1 MDNNKY
7 FNTPKLDEAITIEEK
22 NKKTSLWDKTKKSL
36 GKAVDEVA
44 QPLKQ
49 GLQNVVDVFS
59 PVETNISELESVND
73 VVDNALTPDEND
85 VGFRT
90 YRRIGELAKLKEG
103 LGDATKEDVDTY
115 NQNLKKLVTEDLG
128 YDGLGFD
135 SSTNTYYVVK
145 DGKESDLDPTMFQNI
160 VGEVLG
166 DKAEMYGAIA
176 GAKAGSKL
184 GGGAKGKIL
193 GAVAGGALGAGAGS
207 VLDTTASILSTGQE
221 LSAKQF
227 AQEVGKSL
235 ALDATGAVVG
245 GAVIKVAGKTLKVPA
260 KAWDLLKNGNVDGA
274 KDVLKTDLKLS
285 DEDTAHALSQ
295 LAESQVEQYGEGTF
309 KGLEKKQEELLASVM
324 QHPQGER
331 IVKEAV
337 ANNPKASFELEQSID
352 KRAKQVLDST
362 SEATDGTTIK
372 KAVEGYESRV
382 KKQYADMRN
391 DFKEAFKETD
401 YRFDLKDLKLDET
414 LSDLEGRVAD
424 PFAKEKFKS
433 MVGVIE
439 NTIEQSK
446 NGVGVERD
454 IDSLFD
460 IRQQMNS
467 FYRKNKNALS
477 NKKDKD
483 TFFNMV
489 DNIDKEID
497 NALNKI
503 ESPELKKGLLDSFDS
518 AKVAYKEMF
527 DTKENPLYKTLMS
540 EGKSAEERV
549 TALLKHA
556 KDDADEFQSLLS
568 KLEPEEA
575 VQVEDTIIKSI
586 LDKNKSGKASEMQSI
601 DYASVVDEFEKLKP
615 FIKSDHTKK
624 SMELVED
631 MYKKYQ
637 HDFSLSKVVKG
648 VTANTP
654 SGGIA
659 TSAEGRMKAAG
670 AKRLFDFIQTMIP
683 FSKDAQRLALQR
695 HIGTA
700 LEKSRTPTEMAR
712 RLAFD
717 KTVPK
722 ESQQTL
728 RELIKAN
735 NTLLRAKGE
744 TAKAEALKK
753 VEEIASKAKEQSEAF
768 KKSVEEFKAPDLEE
782 LKAVEKLVP
791 DDRVASFAG
800 VVRRIQEGKAS
811 SVDVEKYLKAKEGLE
826 PKKLNKLIEKEQLLK
841 LPAKYKEV
849 GEEQIKELESLRDHM
864 ISSDKMGFSE
874 QVNPQQFKA
883 LIYDLKTKGYPRSLK
898 YDEIYQDLRGA
909 YSELENDINQ
919 AYREPNSSVLD
930 DFGNPLFGVGAV
942 GAGVVASSPEVRA
955 DDSLDALVGL
965 DDENDLWDENVVIEK
980 FKDIDERI
988 YKINR
993 SYETT
998 PKEKRVLTK
1007 ALENQKEIL
1016 TKHLVKEKPKDYKDS
1031 KKKNIKDV
1039 IAHIESRGDYNA
1051 ANPHSSA
1058 RGKYQFMSRTLTY
1071 VSKKMGLPKAYLKTP
1086 KGQERAMDFLMAENE
1101 RVLRKKGVP
1110 IGAFTLYGGHQLGAS
1125 GFARAYKGKA
1135 TKKDISNMKN
1145 NLPKKLRS
1153 GDVVANWMNYYK
1165 GKVANA

>member
-1 MDNNKY
+1 MGNNKY
-7 FNTPKLDEAITIEEK
+7 FDTPKLDETITIEEK
-22 NKKTSLWDKTKKSL
+22 NAKTSLWDKTKKSL
-36 GKAVDEVA
+36 SKAVDEVA

-73 VVDNALTPDEND
+73 VVDDALTPDEND

-103 LGDATKEDVDTY
+103 LGDATKADVDTY

-135 SSTNTYYVVK
+135 SSTNKYYVVK

-176 GAKAGSKL
+176 GAKAGSKI
-184 GGGAKGKIL
+184 GGGVKGKIL
-193 GAVAGGALGAGAGS
+193 GAVTGGALGAGAGS
-207 VLDTTASILSTGQE
+207 VLDTTAGILSTGQE

-227 AQEVGKSL
+227 AEEVGKSV

-274 KDVLKTDLKLS
+274 KDILKTDLKLN

-324 QHPQGER
+324 QNPQGER

-352 KRAKQVLDST
+352 QRAKQVLDST

-372 KAVEGYESRV
+372 KAVEGYEGRV
-382 KKQYADMRN
+382 KKQYSDMRD

-503 ESPELKKGLLDSFDS
+503 ASPEVKKGLLDSFDS

-586 LDKNKSGKASEMQSI
+586 LDKNKKGKASEMQSI

-735 NTLLRAKGE
+735 NSLLRAKGE

-753 VEEIASKAKEQSEAF
+753 VEDMASKAKEQSETF
-768 KKSVEEFKAPDLEE
+768 KKSVEEFKTPNLEE

-841 LPAKYKEV
+841 LPAKYREV

-864 ISSDKMGFSE
+864 MSSDKMGFSE

-909 YSELENDINQ
+909 YGDLENDIKT
-919 AYREPNSSVLD
+919 
-930 DFGNPLFGVGAV
+930 
-942 GAGVVASSPEVRA
+942 
-955 DDSLDALVGL
+955 SLWRL
-965 DDENDLWDENVVIEK
+965 
-980 FKDIDERI
+980 
-988 YKINR
+988 
-993 SYETT
+993 
-998 PKEKRVLTK
+998 
-1007 ALENQKEIL
+1007 
-1016 TKHLVKEKPKDYKDS
+1016 
-1031 KKKNIKDV
+1031 
-1039 IAHIESRGDYNA
+1039 
-1051 ANPHSSA
+1051 
-1058 RGKYQFMSRTLTY
+1058 
-1071 VSKKMGLPKAYLKTP
+1071 
-1086 KGQERAMDFLMAENE
+1086 
-1101 RVLRKKGVP
+1101 
-1110 IGAFTLYGGHQLGAS
+1110 
-1125 GFARAYKGKA
+1125 
-1135 TKKDISNMKN
+1135 
-1145 NLPKKLRS
+1145 
-1153 GDVVANWMNYYK
+1153 
-1165 GKVANA
+1165 